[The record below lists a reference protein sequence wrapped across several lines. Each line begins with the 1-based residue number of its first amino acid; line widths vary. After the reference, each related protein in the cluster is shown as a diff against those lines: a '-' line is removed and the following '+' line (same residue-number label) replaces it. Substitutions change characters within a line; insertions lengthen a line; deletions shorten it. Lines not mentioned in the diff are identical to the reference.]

1 MKAINLF
8 LQTANSL
15 YGPITTLRQNGKITK
30 KIPWTAF
37 TLTSGKRGLDL
48 EKPGETQ
55 VALGISRDIKDT
67 KDTKYPRFS
76 QIGRAHV

>member
-1 MKAINLF
+1 MVGGRER
-8 LQTANSL
+8 S
-15 YGPITTLRQNGKITK
+15 
-30 KIPWTAF
+30 
-37 TLTSGKRGLDL
+37 SGKRGLDL

-76 QIGRAHV
+76 PKLTCKCLNYLEILGDT